1 MIARCV
7 RALAPDRSPFPPL
20 TLAGAPSWTRWES
33 IALVGPATAHL
44 VLFVGLALFRVA
56 YPYPFEITEPA
67 AVAEVQGILA
77 GTPLYVAPTLQHV
90 PLIYGP
96 VYFYVSAALAWIVGP
111 SFVAL
116 RAVSLAASLGSL
128 ALVYAFVKRETANRP
143 CALAAA
149 AVLAAANPLAETAL
163 DLGRVDALFTLL
175 LLASAYL
182 IRFGDSLPIPPRT
195 ATVLGGVLVSLAGF
209 TKLPLA
215 ALPIGAAYAVYL
227 TLTSP
232 RRLPPFLVGGL
243 SCAAVAL
250 IALRIQTGPW
260 ATWYLWDLPRQ
271 HALGRDL
278 LGRFWIVDLLPR
290 FSIPLTLGPLF
301 LVATFSRGYSRPL
314 VFYGGLGVASL
325 GLAWV
330 SRANGGGAQN
340 VLLPAFAVLAVLF
353 GLGLHEALR
362 QSGASGDGT
371 ATTTVRRRPL
381 EMYALALAL
390 LELVILIYN
399 PRTILPLRSDRWA
412 DERLDAALAALP
424 SGPILAPDF
433 AGYPSV
439 DARGEQ
445 PSLAAV
451 AELQGGYGGRQSAE
465 GAQWTAAIKD
475 ALAQHRFSAIVVD
488 EESTGTPT
496 DGYILAGPLFPE
508 GDDFYNWRTPRT
520 ANPVLYLP
528 VGTS

>member
-7 RALAPDRSPFPPL
+7 RVLAPDRSPFPPL
-20 TLAGAPSWTRWES
+20 TLAGLPSWTRRES
-33 IALVGPATAHL
+33 VALIAPAIAHL
-44 VLFVGLALFRVA
+44 VLFVGLAIFRMA

-67 AVAEVQGILA
+67 ALAEVKGILT

-96 VYFYVSAALAWIVGP
+96 VYFYISAALAWIIGP

-182 IRFGDSLPIPPRT
+182 IRFGDDLPIAPT
-195 ATVLGGVLVSLAGF
+195 TSLFLGGALVSLAGF
-209 TKLPLA
+209 TKLPLG

-227 TLTSP
+227 AFVTP
-232 RRLPPFLVGGL
+232 RRLPIFLLGAL
-243 SCAAVAL
+243 ACAAVVL

-278 LGRFWIVDLLPR
+278 LGRFWIVDILPR
-290 FSIPLTLGPLF
+290 FTIPLTLGPLF
-301 LVATFSRGYSRPL
+301 LAATFARGYSRPL
-314 VFYGGLGVASL
+314 VFYGALGVASL
-325 GLAWV
+325 GLAWI
-330 SRANGGGAQN
+330 SRSNGGGAPN
-340 VLLPAFAVLAVLF
+340 VLLPAFAVLALLF

-362 QSGASGDGT
+362 QSAAAQDGA
-371 ATTTVRRRPL
+371 APPIPRRPL
-381 EMYALALAL
+381 QMYALALAL
-390 LELVILIYN
+390 LQLVILIYN
-399 PRTILPLRSDRWA
+399 PRTTLPFRSDRWA

-424 SGPILAPDF
+424 NGPILAPDF
-433 AGYPSV
+433 AGYPSLT
-439 DARGEQ
+439 ARGEQ

-451 AELQGGYGGRQSAE
+451 AELQGGYGGSRSAE
-465 GAQWTAAIKD
+465 GARWTAAMQE
-475 ALAQHRFSAIVVD
+475 ALAQHRFSAIVAGED
-488 EESTGTPT
+488 STDTPT
-496 DGYILAGPLFPE
+496 DGYILAGPLISAD
-508 GDDFYNWRTPRT
+508 DDFYNWRTPRT
-520 ANPVLYLP
+520 PNPMLYLP